1 MNPNT
6 LTTDTDQLINSLIC
20 ENLNDE
26 DYCQFHRTVLTQVSA
41 AVKEERLC
49 LPKRLYCQYK
59 GFVELSCQIY
69 RNVQTG
75 KGTELP
81 GAALIDM
88 FRCYRTQAEEQY
100 RMLCRLIV
108 SAYHNTTIPEE
119 RETLNNLINDMH
131 RLIEQTNS

>member
-6 LTTDTDQLINSLIC
+6 YTTDTDQQINSLIC

-26 DYCQFHRTVLTQVSA
+26 DYCQFHRMVLTRVSA
-41 AVKEERLC
+41 AVKEERLF
-49 LPKRLYCQYK
+49 LPRSLYCQYK
-59 GFVELSCQIY
+59 GFVELSCKMY
-69 RNVQTG
+69 RSVQSG

-119 RETLNNLINDMH
+119 REVLKSIIDNIYS
-131 RLIEQTNS
+131 IIKK

>member
-1 MNPNT
+1 MSPNT
-6 LTTDTDQLINSLIC
+6 HTTDIDRQINSLIC
-20 ENLNDE
+20 ENLTDE
-26 DYCQFHRTVLTQVSA
+26 DYCQFHRTVLTRVSA
-41 AVKEERLC
+41 AVKEGQLI
-49 LPKRLYCQYK
+49 LPTRLYCEYK
-59 GFVELSCQIY
+59 GFVELSCNMY
-69 RNVQTG
+69 RNVQSG

-119 RETLNNLINDMH
+119 REALKNLINDMH
-131 RLIEQTNS
+131 RFIEQTNS

>member
-6 LTTDTDQLINSLIC
+6 HTTDIDQQINSLIC

-26 DYCQFHRTVLTQVSA
+26 DYCLFHRTVLTQVSVT
-41 AVKEERLC
+41 VKEERLF
-49 LPKRLYCQYK
+49 LPRSLYCQYK
-59 GFVELSCQIY
+59 GFVELSCKMY
-69 RNVQTG
+69 RNVQSG

-108 SAYHNTTIPEE
+108 SVYHNTTIPEE
-119 RETLNNLINDMH
+119 RETLKSI
-131 RLIEQTNS
+131 IEDIHSIIKK